1 MKIANWIWIVRETLA
16 KSSETLALILFLF
29 FEFLK
34 FVGLKTENW
43 KWKHQLESVFQDF
56 FFFLGNYWLA
66 FWICGGTYWI
76 YFPLFQY
83 VVFVFIAEPVSR
95 VRSIECLGHA
105 GLQLGLVI
113 KWMLGSGF
121 TG

>member
-43 KWKHQLESVFQDF
+43 KRKH
-56 FFFLGNYWLA
+56 
-66 FWICGGTYWI
+66 
-76 YFPLFQY
+76 
-83 VVFVFIAEPVSR
+83 
-95 VRSIECLGHA
+95 
-105 GLQLGLVI
+105 
-113 KWMLGSGF
+113 
-121 TG
+121 